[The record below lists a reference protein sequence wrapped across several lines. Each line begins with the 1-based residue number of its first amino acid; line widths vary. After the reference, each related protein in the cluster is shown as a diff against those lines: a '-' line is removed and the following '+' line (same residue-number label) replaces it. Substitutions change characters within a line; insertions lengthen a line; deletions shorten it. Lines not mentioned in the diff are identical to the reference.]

1 MPNREDSLLLVQ
13 CTQETLPFHPF
24 SGRSVQGRFDRG
36 AITSDGSRLLLDAL
50 RRLRLRGT
58 ELAPAQCGT
67 LRLKLLQVGALIRIT
82 VRNVW
87 VSLPSGYPFAALF
100 HHVLGQ
106 LQRAAP
112 LRSSASVRTTE
123 PNPQRFLLAPQLT
136 PNPLLTN
143 VPRRGEKSGLSAC

>member
-67 LRLKLLQVGALIRIT
+67 LRLKLQQVGALIRIT

-87 VSLPSGYPFAALF
+87 VSLPSGYPSAALF

-112 LRSSASVRTTE
+112 LRSSAPVRTE
-123 PNPQRFLLAPQLT
+123 PPTLPSRSPTHSQPPSHQCS
-136 PNPLLTN
+136 P
-143 VPRRGEKSGLSAC
+143 SW

>member
-24 SGRSVQGRFDRG
+24 SGRFVRGRFDGG
-36 AITSDGSRLLLDAL
+36 AITSDVLLDAL

-67 LRLKLLQVGALIRIT
+67 LRLKLQQVGALIRIT

-87 VSLPSGYPFAALF
+87 VSLPTGYPFAALF

-143 VPRRGEKSGLSAC
+143 VPPSW